1 MDEVL
6 FNRVSN
12 LFNGVSMK
20 ALKFILSALAL
31 AFVLSSCAS
40 APPEPETITDTNN
53 CAENDKY
60 KDGCN

>member
-1 MDEVL
+1 
-6 FNRVSN
+6 
-12 LFNGVSMK
+12 MK